1 MKKEML
7 EYLEGYW
14 TNGRDHEILVQFID
28 DFFSQYQPE
37 RLSEKIYYRNED
49 GTYPPLESMIECDS
63 LNSTNKERSRE

>member
-14 TNGRDHEILVQFID
+14 TNGRDHDVIIEFIN

-37 RLSEKIYYRNED
+37 RLSEKTRE
-49 GTYPPLESMIECDS
+49 GCDS